1 MTTPIEEQLAGIALP
16 PAKLVKID
24 RLMTTTNVLI
34 NQIQHELV
42 PLVTELGGSAGPEVK
57 KLLENAAAS
66 LLAAAASTSG
76 AALADSYFKD

>member
-1 MTTPIEEQLAGIALP
+1 MITPIEEQLAGIALP

-24 RLMTTTNVLI
+24 QLMTTTNGLI

-42 PLVTELGGSAGPEVK
+42 PLVNELGGSADHEVK
-57 KLLENAAAS
+57 KLLEQAAGC

-76 AALADSYFKD
+76 AALVGSYIKD